1 MNELNDLNKL
11 RVDLREKINNLRNI
25 EHFLRQVY
33 FENLWTVSDE
43 EQTNAL
49 KTILEKK
56 DKFRLINWIR
66 RHPSILLGEKSIRQ
80 LRDDARELYI
90 SGYSR
95 MNKGELLM
103 ALKNYK
109 KDPLKPSELTT
120 REMILEINR
129 LIDEMAPLFEEAK
142 IRENYLFVDPEAIN
156 FDLKVITEAFNWI
169 QKIHDREYQ
178 KAKEIKMLLPEETW
192 IRYKS
197 WGADFADHREVILLN
212 EALQKLRKVIVSST
226 RPDLFKNSKVK
237 SFLKKLMK
245 KEKE

>member
-1 MNELNDLNKL
+1 MNELNELNIL
-11 RVDLREKINNLRNI
+11 RVALRDEINNLRNI
-25 EHFLRQVY
+25 EHYLRQPY

-43 EQTNAL
+43 KQTNTL

-56 DKFRLINWIR
+56 DKLKLINWIR

-95 MNKGELLM
+95 MNKVELLM
-103 ALKNYK
+103 ALKNHK

-120 REMILEINR
+120 REMILEINK
-129 LIDEMAPLFEEAK
+129 LIEEMTPLFEESK
-142 IRENYLFVDPEAIN
+142 IKENYLIVDPEAIN

-178 KAKEIKMLLPEETW
+178 KAKEIKLLLPEETW

-197 WGADFADHREVILLN
+197 WGQDFADHREVILLN

-237 SFLKKLMK
+237 SFLKKLKK
-245 KEKE
+245 KEG